1 MHTRFLLLV
10 LISKEL
16 RNELEVQQIFFAC
29 LFWSMKV
36 YLYHEFDKSMM
47 LIKRNM
53 FASFSS

>member
-29 LFWSMKV
+29 LFRLMKIC
-36 YLYHEFDKSMM
+36 LYHAFDKSMR

-53 FASFSS
+53 FA